1 MSVLMSMT
9 RSDLDTGWNGR
20 RNDEPQLTKEHL
32 QSAQPRSL
40 SGSMKS
46 LLLYIIPVVVSMLLL
61 LAGDIEE
68 NPGPETQYTQ
78 LGKYYIQIYFYK

>member
-1 MSVLMSMT
+1 MGTLLIIT

-20 RNDEPQLTKEHL
+20 QNDEAQLTREHQ

-61 LAGDIEE
+61 LAGDVEE

-78 LGKYYIQIYFYK
+78 G